1 MAKFLPVIGELFTAV
16 ESGVK
21 LVGAAAVL
29 RFSTEKASELLEG
42 AGRAWVDYSEQNLI
56 AAPINMGVRTAVGDE
71 KGTEKNLDN
80 LPKVLQIARL
90 L

>member
-16 ESGVK
+16 ESGAK

-56 AAPINMGVRTAVGDE
+56 AAP
-71 KGTEKNLDN
+71 
-80 LPKVLQIARL
+80 
-90 L
+90 